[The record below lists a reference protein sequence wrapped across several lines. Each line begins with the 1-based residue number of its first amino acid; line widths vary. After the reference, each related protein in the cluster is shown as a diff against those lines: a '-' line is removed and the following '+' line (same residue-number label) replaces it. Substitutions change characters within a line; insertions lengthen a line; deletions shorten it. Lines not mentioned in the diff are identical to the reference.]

1 MIGMSGM
8 LGTGLGVAAD
18 EGVADAAAAELLAD
32 LVEHPRGQPGDARR
46 RQALPHRL
54 FYVCGGYAKR

>member
-1 MIGMSGM
+1 MFD
-8 LGTGLGVAAD
+8 TGLGVAAD

-32 LVEHPRGQPGDARR
+32 LVEHPRGQSGDARR